1 MSPQHSPLQ
10 KKRSTSSGSVSPR
23 KRNSSSSPGSPRKS
37 LEALGGGDSSPG
49 KEERVR
55 LPTEFP
61 ASAGTELVEGVR
73 TRTGMS
79 YKKSLQAVSSVLEFL
94 KSKVPVCS
102 EMVDGLFI
110 AVQHSQVQYALKIA
124 YPKLLMHRMMCLSSL
139 HVPYFLEYNPGLLFP
154 SGRQL
159 PRALNEAG
167 L

>member
-37 LEALGGGDSSPG
+37 LEALGGGDGGSPG

-110 AVQHSQVQYALKIA
+110 AVQHSQVQYMLQFI
-124 YPKLLMHRMMCLSSL
+124 
-139 HVPYFLEYNPGLLFP
+139 HVLYFLEYNPGLLFP